1 MTIEEEKEA
10 KIQTMLMLNDELLE
24 AVKQEFLEY
33 IQIIDNEL
41 ERRKKK

>member
-24 AVKQEFLEY
+24 GLKEEFREY
-33 IQIIDNEL
+33 IRIIDDEL

>member
-41 ERRKKK
+41 ERRNKK